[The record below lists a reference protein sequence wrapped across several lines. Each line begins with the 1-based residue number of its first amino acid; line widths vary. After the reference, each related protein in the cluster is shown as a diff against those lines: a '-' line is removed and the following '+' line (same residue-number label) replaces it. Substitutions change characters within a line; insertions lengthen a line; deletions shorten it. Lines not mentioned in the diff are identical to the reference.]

1 MKTIKNWEEYSRLPS
16 KAKNAIDGFIG
27 ITNTIKARRYGLMAL
42 GGPAILMMMMI
53 PVLYKWALWMGDSL
67 IAGMGW
73 FGAFVLVTQLC
84 MWSSAV
90 ISGIRL
96 KKKISKDF
104 DIDVSNLDL
113 MDLRM
118 EYDRRMD
125 S

>member
-1 MKTIKNWEEYSRLPS
+1 MKTIKNWEEYSGLPCE
-16 KAKNAIDGFIG
+16 AKNAIDDFSDL
-27 ITNTIKARRYGLMAL
+27 TNTIKARRYGLMAL
-42 GGPAILMMMMI
+42 GGPAILMLLII
-53 PVLYKWALWMGDSL
+53 PVLYQWALWLGDSL

-96 KKKISKDF
+96 KKKISSDF
-104 DIDVSNLDL
+104 DIDVSNLDI

-118 EYDRRMD
+118 EYDRRMN